1 MIEALKSGIFR
12 SAVVHA
18 GLGTDFLLGVD
29 PGIYRHEGA
38 KKMIE
43 VLSAVGAIGLFFVI
57 GSLIIIILWE
67 LWK

>member
-1 MIEALKSGIFR
+1 M
-12 SAVVHA
+12 VHA